1 MEKKDEELRYES
13 VDRVARWN
21 LCQQL
26 TSVIYKS
33 FLTNKKIKI
42 SLKKMKKSIEKI
54 WRVIRHNQCLAAAAV
69 VCIALACWAYGCQS
83 QVESMRTPDRMVTRP
98 QLKIEVDTL
107 LAEAKL
113 KFEDLNRQD
122 AFKRQLFEYGLVVAQ
137 GGSINPVGVAV
148 SLFGILGIGTVAD
161 NRRKDGVIKGLKPKT

>member
-1 MEKKDEELRYES
+1 MAAGPKTEVFALQGKGF
-13 VDRVARWN
+13 AR
-21 LCQQL
+21 
-26 TSVIYKS
+26 
-33 FLTNKKIKI
+33 
-42 SLKKMKKSIEKI
+42 LKKMKKSIEKI
-54 WRVIRHNQCLAAAAV
+54 WRAIRHNQCLATAAV

-83 QVESMRTPDRMVTRP
+83 QVESMRTSDKMVTRP

-137 GGSINPVGVAV
+137 GGSVNPVGVAV
-148 SLFGILGIGTVAD
+148 SLFGILGIGAVAD
-161 NRRKDGVIKGLKPKT
+161 NRRKDGVINSLKRNA